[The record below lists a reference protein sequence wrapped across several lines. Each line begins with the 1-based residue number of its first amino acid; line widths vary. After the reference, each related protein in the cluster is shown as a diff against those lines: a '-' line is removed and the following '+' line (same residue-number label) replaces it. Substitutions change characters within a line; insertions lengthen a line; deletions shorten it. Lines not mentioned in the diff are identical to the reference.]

1 MQIGNVF
8 YKLQS
13 RCRLLAERNFHM
25 HHKHYCPIAQEE
37 YINMVSYYNADSQF
51 WLTWL
56 SIKIKTL
63 PPKLDLWRWIV
74 NPIRVKCSS
83 SVRVKMRL
91 FENWNRI
98 MFILYLIRIF
108 LSVIIL
114 RCIKGFVICP
124 YCDPEHDPYPN
135 IKEAMRGY
143 DVPMGDP
150 NPAKGNYDPGVRSQ
164 IFMPTIRNK
173 DAYYKLDMSFITA
186 NSQIKV
192 RNFWK
197 I

>member
-1 MQIGNVF
+1 
-8 YKLQS
+8 
-13 RCRLLAERNFHM
+13 
-25 HHKHYCPIAQEE
+25 
-37 YINMVSYYNADSQF
+37 
-51 WLTWL
+51 
-56 SIKIKTL
+56 
-63 PPKLDLWRWIV
+63 
-74 NPIRVKCSS
+74 
-83 SVRVKMRL
+83 
-91 FENWNRI
+91 
-98 MFILYLIRIF
+98 MFTLYLTRVF
-108 LSVIIL
+108 SSLIIL
-114 RCIKGFVICP
+114 RCVKGFVICP

-192 RNFWK
+192 EIFVK
-197 I
+197 IKLMLKTIFLEGL

>member
-1 MQIGNVF
+1 MM
-8 YKLQS
+8 L
-13 RCRLLAERNFHM
+13 
-25 HHKHYCPIAQEE
+25 
-37 YINMVSYYNADSQF
+37 NM
-51 WLTWL
+51 
-56 SIKIKTL
+56 
-63 PPKLDLWRWIV
+63 
-74 NPIRVKCSS
+74 
-83 SVRVKMRL
+83 
-91 FENWNRI
+91 
-98 MFILYLIRIF
+98 YLIRIF
-108 LSVIIL
+108 SSLMIW
-114 RCIKGFVICP
+114 RCVNGFVICP

-192 RNFWK
+192 EIFVK
-197 I
+197 IKLMLKKILTS